1 MSRVT
6 EQIYKE
12 LRDSEFEMLNEKTLE
27 VVKAAIFWPNFEGRP
42 NKWNQTAVTFNLAVS
57 DAVAEDL
64 EKMGFRVRKN
74 NIDDETVLRFVNIKV
89 NMKSQQPPLI
99 KLLTESKGKKSARI
113 LDDEE
118 KIKVLDSVDIEEA
131 SCVINLYESRAV
143 PGKVT
148 GYLKK
153 LVVVQNPKS
162 TFNGRY
168 DDWEKSNFEGE
179 NDEE

>member
-6 EQIYKE
+6 EQVYKD
-12 LRDSEFEMLNEKTLE
+12 LASSEFEMLDERSLE
-27 VVKAAIFWPNFEGRP
+27 VVKAAIFWPNFEGRM
-42 NKWNQTAVTFNLAVS
+42 NRFGKSAVTFNLAVS
-57 DAVAEDL
+57 DEVAADL
-64 EKMGFRVRKN
+64 EKMGFKVRKTE
-74 NIDDETVLRFVNIKV
+74 IDEETLLKFVNIKV

-99 KLLTESKGKKSARI
+99 KLLTESRGKKSTRI

-118 KIKVLDSVDIEEA
+118 KIKILDSVDIEEA

-153 LVVVQNPKS
+153 LIVVQNPKS
-162 TFNGRY
+162 TFGGRY
-168 DDWEKSNFEGE
+168 DDWDSGDNDG
-179 NDEE
+179 DEE